1 MIFKP
6 NNQVKVKGT
15 EERSRYDGMHYLNAI
30 DANCEVKYEVKFF
43 VSEQENINVFT
54 LMRSTKSRLT
64 TCVDKNSNWYENVQF
79 DSKLDAGYSSY
90 IISYPMY
97 QSSQNLNFFELKV

>member
-30 DANCEVKYEVKFF
+30 DANCEVKSEVKFT
-43 VSEQENINVFT
+43 VSEEKI
-54 LMRSTKSRLT
+54 LMYL
-64 TCVDKNSNWYENVQF
+64 
-79 DSKLDAGYSSY
+79 L
-90 IISYPMY
+90 
-97 QSSQNLNFFELKV
+97 

>member
-1 MIFKP
+1 MYVIFKP

-15 EERSRYDGMHYLNAI
+15 EERSRYDGMHCLNAI

-43 VSEQENINVFT
+43 VGEQENINVFT

-64 TCVDKNSNWYENVQF
+64 TCVDKNSNDMKMFSLIPSLMLVI
-79 DSKLDAGYSSY
+79 LV
-90 IISYPMY
+90 I
-97 QSSQNLNFFELKV
+97 